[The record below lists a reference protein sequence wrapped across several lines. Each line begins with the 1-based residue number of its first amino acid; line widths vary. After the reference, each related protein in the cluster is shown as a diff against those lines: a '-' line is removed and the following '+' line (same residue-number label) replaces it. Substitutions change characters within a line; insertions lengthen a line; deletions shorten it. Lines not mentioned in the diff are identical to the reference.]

1 MRFYADLHIH
11 SKYSRATSGDLDFH
25 HLALW
30 AKKKGVA
37 VVGTGDFTHPAWM
50 ASIKEELIP
59 AEPGLFRLRDDREA
73 AVNAE
78 LGPCAA
84 AAAPVRFLLEVEIS
98 TIYKQGDKVRKVHHL
113 LYAPDLA
120 AADRMVARLARIG
133 NLASDGRPI
142 LGLNSRDLLEICLS
156 AGDGC
161 FLIPAHIW
169 TPWFSVFGSK
179 SGFDVFED
187 CYGDLSRHIFAVETG
202 LSSDPPMNWRLSMLD
217 RFRLVSNSD
226 AHSPGNL
233 GREAC
238 RFDCA
243 LDYFAIKNAL
253 ATGAGYGGTIE
264 FYPEEGKYHLDGH
277 RACGFRCEPA
287 ESRRLGNQCPVCG
300 APLTIGVLSRVLE
313 LADRT
318 GEKPPP
324 AAAPFRSLVPLAE
337 MLGEIARTGPK
348 SKAVQG
354 SYEQLI
360 ARLGPELAILG
371 DAPLDEIGRV
381 ATPLLVEAVRRLRA
395 GRVIREGGYDGE
407 YGAIRLFQPD
417 ELEGGKSIS
426 LLFEL
431 PRAETSQKHAKK
443 AEAGKSGRRAA
454 EPEASRVEEE
464 DPFPFVASA
473 TSGAGPS
480 ILSGLDSDQRAA
492 AEIVSGP
499 LLIVAGPGTG
509 KTRTL
514 TRRIAHLIA
523 DHGAA
528 PGACLAIT
536 FTRRAA
542 GEMRERLTALLP
554 DGRGAQVP
562 VMTFHALGLAI
573 LREQEGRLGLGAPL
587 RVAGEAEALA
597 VAREAL
603 DVPAVEARRL
613 TADPVT
619 RPEAYVHALH
629 AHGLVDFTD
638 LIVLPVELLAAHP
651 DLAAHYRAQWPHLSV
666 DEYQDID
673 ERQYRLVRLLSSAAT
688 GLDSFA
694 CRSGPP
700 PSLKPRRTGARELS
714 SVVLAREDGAEEII
728 ACKQAPTS
736 PVADV
741 VSRCSLCVIGDP
753 DQAIYGFRGTDVRF
767 FQQFQS
773 DYPAARVV
781 SLTRNYRSTRTIVDA
796 ALQAVAPTTL
806 VRDRVLRTRTAD
818 ASSAAAARA
827 SRIVLRECATER
839 AEAEIVVAAIER
851 LVGGTSLTSFD
862 TGRASGATVPAYAFN
877 DFAVLYRTD
886 AQTPPLIEAF
896 TRSGIPFQKRT
907 HGPLAEHPAVRAL
920 LACLK
925 TLPADAPLADRFATA
940 AAQLAREENADPDL
954 RVITDALRP
963 LAGRPGASL
972 DGFVSELALGVDVD
986 LHDPR
991 AERVSLLTLHAAK
1004 GLEFRVVFL
1013 VGCEDGLLPHRFGAD
1028 DIGEADVAEERRLFF
1043 VGLTRARERLFLTHT
1058 RRRYWQGG
1066 LRDRFPSPFLQ
1077 AIRAALLER
1086 QKDEIPAAPRPRQLD
1101 LF

>member
-30 AKKKGVA
+30 AKKKGIT

-50 ASIKEELIP
+50 AAIKEELVP
-59 AEPGLFRLRDDREA
+59 AEPGLFRLRDDLEA
-73 AVNAE
+73 AVAAE
-78 LGPCAA
+78 LGPWAA

-120 AADRMVARLARIG
+120 SADRMVARLARIG

-161 FLIPAHIW
+161 YLIPAHIW

-179 SGFDVFED
+179 SGFDAFDE
-187 CYGDLSRHIFAVETG
+187 CYGDLSPHIFAVETG

-243 LDYFAIKNAL
+243 LDYFAIKNAF
-253 ATGAGYGGTIE
+253 ATGVGYGGTIE
-264 FYPEEGKYHLDGH
+264 FYPEEGKYHMDGH

-324 AAAPFRSLVPLAE
+324 TAAPFRSLVPLPE
-337 MLGEIARTGPK
+337 VLGELARTGPK
-348 SKAVQG
+348 SKTVQG
-354 SYEQLI
+354 SYEQLL

-371 DAPLDEIGRV
+371 EAPLDEIGRI
-381 ATPLLVEAVRRLRA
+381 APPLLVEAVRRMRA
-395 GRVIREGGYDGE
+395 GEVIREGGYDGE
-407 YGAIRLFQPD
+407 YGTIRLFKPD
-417 ELEGGKSIS
+417 ELESGKSIS

-431 PRAETSQKHAKK
+431 PEAGTPAPHALKARKQRGRMETEMAESPRGGKVEETETS
-443 AEAGKSGRRAA
+443 GTTG
-454 EPEASRVEEE
+454 ASVV
-464 DPFPFVASA
+464 PMLV
-473 TSGAGPS
+473 
-480 ILSGLDSDQRAA
+480 GLDSDQRAA
-492 AEIVSGP
+492 AETVDGP

-514 TRRIAHLIA
+514 THRIAHLIA
-523 DHGAA
+523 DHGVA
-528 PGACLAIT
+528 PEACLAVT

-542 GEMRERLTALLP
+542 GEMRERLASLLP
-554 DGRGAQVP
+554 DGRGFRLP

-573 LREQEGRLGLGAPL
+573 LREQEDKLGLGAPL
-587 RVAGEAEALA
+587 RVAGESEALA
-597 VAREAL
+597 IARETLGVSAL
-603 DVPAVEARRL
+603 EARRL
-613 TADPVT
+613 ISDRAA
-619 RPEAYVHALH
+619 RPAAYERALRVR
-629 AHGLVDFTD
+629 GLVDFDD
-638 LIVLPVELLAAHP
+638 LIALPVRLLTTHA
-651 DLAAHYRAQWPHLSV
+651 DLAAHYRARWPHLSV

-673 ERQYRLVRLLSSAAT
+673 AQQYQLVRLLASSDANSEH
-688 GLDSFA
+688 G
-694 CRSGPP
+694 RG
-700 PSLKPRRTGARELS
+700 
-714 SVVLAREDGAEEII
+714 
-728 ACKQAPTS
+728 TS
-736 PVADV
+736 
-741 VSRCSLCVIGDP
+741 CSLCAIGDP

-767 FQQFQS
+767 FQQFQA
-773 DYPAARVV
+773 DYPAARIV

-806 VRDRVLRTRTAD
+806 VRDRVLHAQTVD
-818 ASSAAAARA
+818 ASRV
-827 SRIVLRECATER
+827 VLRECATER
-839 AEAEIVVAAIER
+839 AEAEFVVETIER

-862 TGRASGATVPAYAFN
+862 TGRASGVTARACAFN

-886 AQTPPLIEAF
+886 AQTPPLMEALA
-896 TRSGIPFQKRT
+896 RSGLPFQKRAHT
-907 HGPLAEHPAVRAL
+907 PLVEHPTVVAL

-925 TLPADAPLADRFATA
+925 TLSADAPLSDRLATA
-940 AAQLAREENADPDL
+940 TALLVREGKPDPDL
-954 RVITDALRP
+954 RAITDALRP
-963 LAGRPGASL
+963 LAEKHGASL
-972 DGFVSELALGVDVD
+972 DAFVSELVLGVDVD

-1013 VGCEDGLLPHRFGAD
+1013 VGCEDGLLPHRFSFDEAG
-1028 DIGEADVAEERRLFF
+1028 DIDIAEERRLFF
-1043 VGLTRARERLFLTHT
+1043 VGLTRARERLFLTYA
-1058 RRRYWQGG
+1058 RRRHWRGE
-1066 LRDRFPSPFLQ
+1066 LCDRSPSPFLQ
-1077 AIRAALLER
+1077 VIREALLDR
-1086 QKDEIPAAPRPRQLD
+1086 QKEAAPATPRVRQLE